1 MTAIIRLHV
10 GSKRWLRP
18 MLMLA
23 AFLPLLN
30 SSAQSTISQTTT
42 NKPTP
47 VMNTFVVMFHQG
59 SHTLTDAERQQL
71 NEEVIPW
78 AKRQLAAGHKLDPRL
93 LAPEYA
99 LRGPAITAQTTPPI
113 TALLFLEAH
122 DLNEAAEVA
131 ASHPG
136 LHYGFNVEVRPWA
149 APALRTVPVKTLAT
163 Q

>member
-1 MTAIIRLHV
+1 MNIIIRLRI
-10 GSKRWLRP
+10 GSKCWLRP
-18 MLMLA
+18 ILMLT

-47 VMNTFVVMFHQG
+47 VMHTFVVMFHQG
-59 SHTLTDAERQQL
+59 SHTLSDAEKQQL
-71 NEEVIPW
+71 NEEVVPW

-99 LRGPAITAQTTPPI
+99 LRGPSITSQTTPPI

-122 DLNEAAEVA
+122 DLNEAADIA

-136 LHYGFNVEVRPWA
+136 SNYGFNVEIRPWA
-149 APALRTVPVKTLAT
+149 PPVPRTPPAKALAT